1 VKANHQEVKKLLNT
15 AKGQI
20 EGISRMVDEDRYCIE
35 VSTQVLAAQAV
46 LKKVNQMI
54 LKAHLD
60 SCVLSLLNEEGQQKM
75 TEIFQLM
82 DKIQS

>member
-20 EGISRMVDEDRYCIE
+20 EGITRMVDEDRYCIE

>member
-1 VKANHQEVKKLLNT
+1 MKANHQEVKKLLNT